1 MEFPPL
7 VGQVLRRRVRRL
19 RVEPHTTSPEPPGI
33 GDKLSVDG
41 QVVISRRV
49 LSGRFEPP
57 RVVLGVH
64 VDRLP
69 APGVHLRTSSAQL
82 LQWMK
87 WGEAEVGEAL
97 PWIRPG
103 GCNSLC
109 RTTCRLLGP
118 SPTWGPCPAPASAT
132 PGLNALTLPFAWP
145 RLARPQ
151 LACPQLKPFI

>member
-103 GCNSLC
+103 GCNSLR
-109 RTTCRLLGP
+109 RTTCRLHNLYTTISGV
-118 SPTWGPCPAPASAT
+118 AT
-132 PGLNALTLPFAWP
+132 PFV
-145 RLARPQ
+145 ARRAAYWAPVRRGAPVQHQ
-151 LACPQLKPFI
+151 LLQLQD